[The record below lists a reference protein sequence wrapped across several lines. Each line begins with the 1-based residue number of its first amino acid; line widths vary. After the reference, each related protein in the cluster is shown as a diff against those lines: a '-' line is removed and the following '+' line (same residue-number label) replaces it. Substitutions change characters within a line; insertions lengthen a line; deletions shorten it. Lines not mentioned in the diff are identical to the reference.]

1 MGLNDEIIDA
11 VDWNTPTVAPTESIR
26 SAIQKMATINTSA
39 VGVMSEGEIVGVLT
53 EMDLMISIDQGDDL
67 DNTQVTRCMTAC
79 ELLKDEKVKSP
90 CAQLDASQT
99 VENALGVMNR
109 AGVHHLMV
117 SDVVNNRVGVVSILG
132 LLKLAIK

>member
-1 MGLNDEIIDA
+1 
-11 VDWNTPTVAPTESIR
+11 
-26 SAIQKMATINTSA
+26 
-39 VGVMSEGEIVGVLT
+39 
-53 EMDLMISIDQGDDL
+53 MISIDQGDDL
-67 DNTQVTRCMTAC
+67 ENTQVTRCMTAC
-79 ELLKDEKVKSP
+79 ELLKNEKVKSP

>member
-26 SAIQKMATINTSA
+26 SAIQKMVTINTSA